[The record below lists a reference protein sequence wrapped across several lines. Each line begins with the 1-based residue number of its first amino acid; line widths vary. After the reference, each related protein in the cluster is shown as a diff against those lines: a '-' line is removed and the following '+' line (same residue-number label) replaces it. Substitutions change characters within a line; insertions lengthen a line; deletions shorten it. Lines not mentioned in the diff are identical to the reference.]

1 MVCTAGE
8 EERERGG
15 LPLEEEWTEDA
26 GEELDRGERS
36 SGLADGV

>member
-1 MVCTAGE
+1 VWSSGE

-15 LPLEEEWTEDA
+15 LPLEVEWTEDA